1 VKTDNRSTASLTVP
15 MKMLALAVLAA
26 GCATTNAPTVATN
39 QRLAKLQDETAEISR
54 REQQCFNLAVNR
66 SHDEVA
72 STAGS
77 IGAARRQQAG
87 ADQESEVS
95 KCKTTA
101 DREKEELSA
110 RERAEYSIA
119 AQQDHDRA
127 ALMSILSTSL
137 TR

>member
-1 VKTDNRSTASLTVP
+1 VKTDYRSTASLTVP

-39 QRLAKLQDETAEISR
+39 QRLAKLQDETAEISTQ
-54 REQQCFNLAVNR
+54 EQQCINVAVNR
-66 SHDEVA
+66 SHDGVA

-77 IGAARRQQAG
+77 VDAARMQQAG

-110 RERAEYSIA
+110 RGRAEYSSA
-119 AQQDHDRA
+119 AQQDRDRA

>member
-1 VKTDNRSTASLTVP
+1 VKTDYRSTASLTVP

-39 QRLAKLQDETAEISR
+39 QRLAKLKDETAEISR
-54 REQQCFNLAVNR
+54 REQQCINIAVNR

-77 IGAARRQQAG
+77 IDAARTLQS
-87 ADQESEVS
+87 DENKDSEVS

-110 RERAEYSIA
+110 RERAEYNSA
-119 AQQDHDRA
+119 AEQDHDRA
-127 ALMSILSTSL
+127 TLMSTLSTSL